1 MTYEA
6 GDGQEYWHDT
16 DAEQVGNQQINGIIG
31 GCALTYDASDL
42 TVDLAAGTALINGVI
57 KQISAAS
64 NVVTLSADS
73 VSPRW
78 SVIGLNSSGT
88 GVLVSGTAAATPSKP
103 ELGTIVV
110 PLAVLYI
117 TAGETIA
124 NNISIKFDRRIPI
137 RTFAIRKT
145 ADETVNNSATLQND
159 DDFYFYMDASQSW
172 NVDLQLAMN
181 SGATPDF
188 KAAWTVQSGGS
199 AVGTKTLAA
208 GTRSWVADFTSA
220 EAWDGTGA
228 ASAIAMNLNLVNST
242 TAGLFRLQW
251 AQNTQDASDS
261 KLLINSVMVARRV
274 T

>member
-1 MTYEA
+1 MAWEA

-16 DAEQVGNQQINGIIG
+16 DAEQLATQQINGIIG

-42 TVDLAAGTALINGVI
+42 TVDLGAGTALINGVI
-57 KQISAAS
+57 KQVSAAA
-64 NVVTLSADS
+64 NTVTLSADS

-78 SVIGLNSSGT
+78 ATIGLNSSGT
-88 GVLVSGTAAATPSKP
+88 AVLVSGTAAATPSKP

-124 NNISIKFDRRIPI
+124 NNISVKFDRRVPVPA
-137 RTFAIRKT
+137 FVIRKT
-145 ADETVNNSATLQND
+145 ADETVNASNTLQND

-208 GTRSWVADFTSA
+208 GTRSWVTDFTAA
-220 EAWDGTGA
+220 EAYDGTGA
-228 ASAIAMNLNLVNST
+228 ASAIAMNVNLVNST

-251 AQNTQDASDS
+251 AQNTSDASDT
-261 KLLINSVMVARRV
+261 KVLINSVMVARRA